1 MRIHRWR
8 QFKFASR
15 QMRQQAGVKLSVT
28 DAALVSGF
36 VALKMTGLFPEA
48 LLQVA
53 KNLVTLKIVKDAA
66 KQAEKA
72 AMLEN
77 HYSSQQES
85 LTASLTVVHHSLG
98 QLREGAANTAGRF
111 KELQVQ
117 MDARQAQ
124 HEQKMIMHAQQL
136 AARELHLVQQQA
148 RLTRKEAELHE
159 CQTAFQERVTAYS
172 TTHSR
177 LNGATSGCCSFA
189 AGAAHPNPVLNPL
202 WSPDSALPSTLHY
215 QAVEDVLARDRR
227 IVALPLD
234 IPKTQSHALQPC
246 KVQVIINEI
255 FGVQPEAESQMWPV
269 VRSADRHAELGAVAA
284 SPPIHASS
292 LQSPGEFHTARAHLV
307 AHGIMAVAS
316 SSSLCSTSCWSSSSC
331 DSLMAGGHHK
341 VVSDRSASDES
352 ESNCSAREPS
362 SVDIRHE
369 VPSVSLVRPQVVFTP
384 KAQQVT
390 ALAGPTVKSASTAE
404 DFSKRTATMSTRQ
417 MTPSP
422 KPLGLSSPGICST
435 SSGDCNTGKVK
446 RGGIKGA
453 PAYKAA
459 GKISIRDNK
468 KPSACELHIPTAML
482 SSSDFQ
488 GTCFPKQRALHQ
500 RQPS

>member
-1 MRIHRWR
+1 MPRILNAVTDCHL
-8 QFKFASR
+8 
-15 QMRQQAGVKLSVT
+15 QAGVKLSVT

-202 WSPDSALPSTLHY
+202 W
-215 QAVEDVLARDRR
+215 R
-227 IVALPLD
+227 
-234 IPKTQSHALQPC
+234 
-246 KVQVIINEI
+246 
-255 FGVQPEAESQMWPV
+255 
-269 VRSADRHAELGAVAA
+269 
-284 SPPIHASS
+284 
-292 LQSPGEFHTARAHLV
+292 EFHTARAHLV